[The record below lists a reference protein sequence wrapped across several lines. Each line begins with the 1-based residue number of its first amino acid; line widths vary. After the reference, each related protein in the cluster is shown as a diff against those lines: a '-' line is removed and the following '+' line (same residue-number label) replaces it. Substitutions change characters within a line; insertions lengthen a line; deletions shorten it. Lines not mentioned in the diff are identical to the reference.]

1 MANKSRSRIREK
13 QTAYPARPDQR
24 SDPKPKSKL
33 ARQLAKL
40 TPPLGGTSSASPSPG
55 TTRTH
60 SSSSLHQPATGCD
73 PDGALYAY
81 DTQKAMAF
89 ADAPDVARIE
99 AQPFLKWAGGKA
111 QLLQQFDKFFPAAMD
126 RYIEPFL
133 GGGAVFFHLKRRF
146 PHLRAFLRDNNA
158 ELINAYR
165 AVQLFPHELMSALD
179 EHLAA
184 YNADRERYFYLIRSQ
199 HHPSPHLNP
208 LPRRGEETGSRSP
221 LPRAGEGQGEGSAV
235 IIERAARFIF
245 LNKTCFNG
253 LWRVNARGEFNVPIG
268 SHKNPALYD
277 RDNLLAAN
285 WALRDAHLA
294 VQDFRDTLNETRK
307 SDFVYIDPPYY
318 PLSATASFTSYTK
331 EDFGGPEQEELA
343 ALFADAAQR
352 GVRLMLSNS
361 DTPFIRKLYR
371 DFTMKTVHAR
381 RAINCNGAS
390 RGKVNELVVT
400 NY

>member
-1 MANKSRSRIREK
+1 MAKKSRPVVREK
-13 QTAYPARPDQR
+13 KTAYKVRVDQR

-33 ARQLAKL
+33 ARKLAKL
-40 TPPLGGTSSASPSPG
+40 PPPAVPRRRGFQPRPG
-55 TTRTH
+55 V
-60 SSSSLHQPATGCD
+60 TGRD
-73 PDGALYAY
+73 PDGALYVY
-81 DTQKAMAF
+81 DEQKAMGF

-111 QLLQQFDKFFPAAMD
+111 QLLAQFNKFFPAVID
-126 RYIEPFL
+126 RYFEPFL

-146 PHLRAFLRDNNA
+146 PRLVAHLRDNNA
-158 ELINAYR
+158 ELINTYL
-165 AVQLFPHELMSALD
+165 AVRDYPTELMRRLD

-184 YNADRERYFYLIRSQ
+184 FQADREKYYYLVRSRHQ
-199 HHPSPHLNP
+199 
-208 LPRRGEETGSRSP
+208 LPQAE
-221 LPRAGEGQGEGSAV
+221 L
-235 IIERAARFIF
+235 IERAARMIF

-253 LWRVNARGEFNVPIG
+253 LYRVNARGEFNVPIG

-294 VQDFRDTLNETRK
+294 VQDFRVTMNETRK
-307 SDFVYIDPPYY
+307 GDFIYIDPPYY

-352 GVRLMLSNS
+352 GVRLMLSN
-361 DTPFIRKLYR
+361 
-371 DFTMKTVHAR
+371 
-381 RAINCNGAS
+381 
-390 RGKVNELVVT
+390 
-400 NY
+400 